1 MAVLFTP
8 SGWNLRDKKT
18 AGQEMRFLD
27 TSKIPFKGGK
37 ENFTPIYEQSKFK

>member
-1 MAVLFTP
+1 M
-8 SGWNLRDKKT
+8 

-27 TSKIPFKGGK
+27 PTKIPFKGGK